1 MLHNSPEECLML
13 TNPRCRCSGK
23 QPASSEERAEQNKEE
38 ARHAGEV
45 GRAGWQGRQ
54 TKWAVKV
61 DGAGWQGRRTKW
73 AVKVGGAGWRM
84 QSDRERERA
93 DGFLIRLL

>member
-1 MLHNSPEECLML
+1 VLHNSPEECLML

-61 DGAGWQGRRTKW
+61 
-73 AVKVGGAGWRM
+73 GGAGWRM

>member
-13 TNPRCRCSGK
+13 TNPRCRCSVK
-23 QPASSEERAEQNKEE
+23 QPASSEVRAEQNKEE

-61 DGAGWQGRRTKW
+61 
-73 AVKVGGAGWRM
+73 GGAGWRM